1 MKKLALIFVLFVA
14 IYSLTSCASNRGHGC
29 GYWSA
34 TEIPQQKERLYEIL
48 PENETTCTDSIT
60 TD

>member
-1 MKKLALIFVLFVA
+1 MKKLALIIVLFAA

-34 TEIPQQKERLYEIL
+34 SEIPQQKERQYQFV
-48 PENETTCTDSIT
+48 PTTETTCTDAIT
-60 TD
+60 AD